1 MTVAVGLHR
10 GGIELRHSV
19 ASGQDIWGVLFFPV
33 IAFAVMWFLAGN
45 SVPGM
50 DFSLG
55 TQAVP
60 GILGMNVVLGALSGL
75 ALVLTMERG
84 DGTLLRA
91 KATPHGVA
99 GYLVGKVVSRA
110 GLAVVGVVLPL
121 VPALFLF
128 DGLVVAP
135 LTLLWVLAL
144 GLVAVLPFGAIL
156 GAVFPNVQSMSV
168 LTLVGYVLLAVSGI
182 FYPITALPAWLEVV
196 GQVFPV
202 YWLGLGL
209 RSALLPDALAAAE
222 VGESWRHF
230 ETVGVLGLWAVVGF
244 VLAPIVLRRLA
255 LPQ

>member
-1 MTVAVGLHR
+1 MIAVGLHR
-10 GGIELRHSV
+10 GGIELRQSV
-19 ASGQDIWGVLFFPV
+19 TSGQDIWGVLFLPV
-33 IAFAVMWFLAGN
+33 IGFAVMWFLAGN

-60 GILGMNVVLGALSGL
+60 GILGMNVVLGALTGL
-75 ALVLTMERG
+75 AFVLITERA

-91 KATPHGVA
+91 KATPHGVR

-110 GLAVVGVVLPL
+110 GLAVVGVLVPL

-128 DGLVVAP
+128 DGLVVDP
-135 LTLLWVLAL
+135 VTLLWVLGL

-156 GAVFPNVQSMSV
+156 GAVIPNVQSMGV
-168 LTLVGYVLLAVSGI
+168 MTLVGYFLFAVSGI
-182 FYPITALPAWLEVV
+182 FYPITALPGWLEVV

-209 RSALLPDALAAAE
+209 RSALLPAELAAAE
-222 VGESWRHF
+222 VGESWRHL
-230 ETVGVLGLWAVVGF
+230 ETVGVLGLWALVGF
-244 VLAPIVLRRLA
+244 VLAPVVLRRLA
-255 LPQ
+255 TSQ

>member
-1 MTVAVGLHR
+1 MNGLRR
-10 GGIELRHSV
+10 GVIELRHTN
-19 ASGQDIWGVLFFPV
+19 GQDVWGILFFPL
-33 IAFAVMWFLAGN
+33 IAFGVMWFLAGN

-60 GILGMNVVLGALSGL
+60 GILGMNMVLGGLSGL

-91 KATPHGVA
+91 KATPHGVS
-99 GYLVGKVVSRA
+99 GYLIGKVVSRA
-110 GLAVVGVVLPL
+110 GLTVLGVLLPL
-121 VPALFLF
+121 AGALFVF
-128 DGLVVAP
+128 DGLSVRP
-135 LTLLWVLAL
+135 LTLLWVLVL
-144 GLVAVLPFGAIL
+144 GLVAVLPFGAVL

-168 LTLVGYVLLAVSGI
+168 LTLVGYALLAVSGI
-182 FYPITALPAWLEVV
+182 FYPLTALPAWLQTV

-202 YWLGLGL
+202 YWIGLGL

-222 VGESWRHF
+222 VGDSWRHL
-230 ETVGVLGLWAVVGF
+230 ETVGVLGLWAVAGF

>member
-1 MTVAVGLHR
+1 MITTGLHR

-19 ASGQDIWGVLFFPV
+19 TSTQDIWGILFFPV
-33 IAFAVMWFLAGN
+33 IAFAVMWFLAGL
-45 SVPGM
+45 SVPGT

-75 ALVLTMERG
+75 AFVLTVERG

-91 KATPHGVA
+91 KATPHGVF

-110 GLAVVGVVLPL
+110 GLAVVGVLVPL
-121 VPALFLF
+121 VPALLLF
-128 DGLVVAP
+128 DGLVVSP
-135 LTLLWVLAL
+135 VTLLWVLLL
-144 GLVAVLPFGAIL
+144 GLAAVLPFGAIL
-156 GAVFPNVQSMSV
+156 GVLFPNVQSMSV

-182 FYPITALPAWLEVV
+182 FYPITALPGWLEVV

-202 YWLGLGL
+202 YWIGLGL
-209 RSALLPDALAAAE
+209 RSALLPAELAAAE
-222 VGESWRHF
+222 LGDSWRHL

>member
-1 MTVAVGLHR
+1 VNGLR
-10 GGIELRHSV
+10 RAGIELRHT
-19 ASGQDIWGVLFFPV
+19 SGQDVWGILFFPV
-33 IAFAVMWFLAGN
+33 IAFGVMWFLAGN

-60 GILGMNVVLGALSGL
+60 GILGMNMVLGGLSGL
-75 ALVLTMERG
+75 ALVLTVERG

-91 KATPHGVA
+91 KATPHGVS

-110 GLAVVGVVLPL
+110 ALAAAGVL
-121 VPALFLF
+121 VPLAGALALF
-128 DGLVVAP
+128 DGLVVRP
-135 LTLLWVLAL
+135 LALLWVLVL

-156 GAVFPNVQSMSV
+156 GVVFPNVQSMSV
-168 LTLVGYVLLAVSGI
+168 LALAGYALLAVSGI
-182 FYPITALPAWLEVV
+182 FYPLTALPAWLQVV
-196 GQVFPV
+196 GQVFPM
-202 YWLGLGL
+202 YWIGLGL

-222 VGESWRHF
+222 IGGSWRHL

>member
-1 MTVAVGLHR
+1 MIATGLHR

-19 ASGQDIWGVLFFPV
+19 TSAQEIWGLLFFPV
-33 IAFAVMWFLAGN
+33 IAFAVMWFLAGL
-45 SVPGM
+45 SVPGT

-75 ALVLTMERG
+75 AFVLTVERG

-91 KATPHGVA
+91 KATPHGVF
-99 GYLVGKVVSRA
+99 GYLVGKVVSRG
-110 GLAVVGVVLPL
+110 GLAVVGVLLPL
-121 VPALFLF
+121 VPALLLF

-135 LTLLWVLAL
+135 VTLLWVLVL
-144 GLVAVLPFGAIL
+144 GLAAVLPFGAIL
-156 GAVFPNVQSMSV
+156 GVLFPNVQSMSV

-182 FYPITALPAWLEVV
+182 FYPITALPGWLGVV

-202 YWLGLGL
+202 YWIGLGL
-209 RSALLPDALAAAE
+209 RSALLPAELAAAE
-222 VGESWRHF
+222 VGDSWRHL
-230 ETVGVLGLWAVVGF
+230 ETVGVLGLWAVIGF